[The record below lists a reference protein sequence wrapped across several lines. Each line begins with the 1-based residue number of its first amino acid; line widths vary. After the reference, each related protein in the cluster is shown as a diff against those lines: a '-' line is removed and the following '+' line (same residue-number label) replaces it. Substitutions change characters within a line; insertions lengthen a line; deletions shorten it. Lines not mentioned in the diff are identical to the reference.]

1 MTKKHVET
9 NGMYGP
15 FLDYKDVFIFP
26 DYSEVKTRKDVDVGT
41 TLKTR
46 DGRFQYYLSSPVI
59 SSNMDTVTGSELA
72 FAMSTSGAIGALHRF
87 LSIEENVKMYELAK
101 NSLVSVGVNGDSMER
116 AEALYKAGARFFV
129 IDIAHGHSK
138 NMGDMLTAMRQKF
151 GDNVHIMAGNVG
163 TPEGARYLYKLGA
176 DSVKIGIGPGN
187 VCLTKNVTGVT
198 VPIFSCVM
206 NIANAMKDSDGN
218 SLLPLVA
225 DGGINEYG
233 DIAKAIGAG
242 AHMVMCGK
250 LFAGTDESLGV
261 LNIKS
266 FDQPTYRGMASRG
279 AMEQI
284 RAADNLPTPEGKQVL
299 VERKGPVGQVVK
311 EIRSALQSSFSYVG
325 ATNQQEFQAKVRFG
339 MRK

>member
-1 MTKKHVET
+1 MSKIISDTL
-9 NGMYGP
+9 

-26 DYSEVKTRKDVDVGT
+26 DYSEAKTRKDIDVGT
-41 TLKTR
+41 TVKTR
-46 DGRFQYYLSSPVI
+46 DGRYECYLSSPVI
-59 SSNMDTVTGSELA
+59 SSNMDTITGSDLSWR
-72 FAMSTSGAIGALHRF
+72 MSECGAIGALHRF
-87 LSIEENVKMYELAK
+87 LSIEENVKMYETSYF
-101 NSLVSVGVNGDSMER
+101 NGRTSFVSVGVNGDSMER
-116 AEALYKAGARFFV
+116 AEALFHAGARFFV

-138 NMGDMLTAMRQKF
+138 NMGDMLSAMRQKF
-151 GDNVHIMAGNVG
+151 GDDIHIMAGNVG
-163 TPEGARYLYKLGA
+163 TPAGARYLYRLGA
-176 DSVKIGIGPGN
+176 DSIKIGIGPGN

-198 VPIFSCVM
+198 VPIFSCVSW
-206 NIANAMKDSDGN
+206 IAQEMKDKDGN
-218 SLLPLVA
+218 SLVPLVA
-225 DGGINEYG
+225 DGGITEYG

-284 RAADNLPTPEGKQVL
+284 RAGDNLPTPEGKQVL
-299 VERKGPVGQVVK
+299 VERKGPAGNVVK

-325 ATNQQEFQAKVRFG
+325 ASNQREFQDKVKFG
-339 MRK
+339 IRK